1 MVFKLT
7 TYKTLTGKT
16 KILETEPKKSTA
28 AIIYQDDKPA
38 YWVDCFDLQTEAN
51 VEMNYLVLCQQKSMK
66 SVIQE
71 IAQKQNVNLY
81 IKEAPLLS
89 IKQES
94 IETEME
100 LPPLPLNWVN

>member
-1 MVFKLT
+1 MMFKLT
-7 TYKTLTGKT
+7 TYKTLTGET
-16 KILETEPKKSTA
+16 KILETEPKKSTTA
-28 AIIYQDDKPA
+28 VVYQDDKPA

-81 IKEAPLLS
+81 IKEAPLFS
-89 IKQES
+89 IKRAS
-94 IETEME
+94 VETEME